1 MDFIKRY
8 SNLLFLPVFF
18 LSCQK
23 ENVNT
28 PPDKVFPLTDTIIK
42 DISYGANSA
51 YQLDLGLPGNRTTGS
66 KLVIVIHGGGWSSGD
81 KGELNFM
88 TDGLKK
94 RNFVVANINY
104 RLSPQSA
111 DNFDMQLDDI
121 DSVINFLR
129 KKSSFYT
136 FGTDKI
142 YITGHSAGAH
152 LALSYAYVRNADGK
166 IKAAAGMAS
175 PTNLPHAVYYNTNI
189 TAPLLTPYLGVAYN
203 ANSEALYKKCS
214 PYFNVNANTVPTIL
228 FQGDLDF
235 IVQKEQATLLAGVL
249 NQNSIPNKVIMY
261 PLTFHDWWTNGDLV
275 KNTLDETAAWFNK
288 Y

>member
-1 MDFIKRY
+1 MKILKNCPY
-8 SNLLFLPVFF
+8 LLLLSLFF
-18 LSCQK
+18 FSCQK
-23 ENVNT
+23 ESVIT
-28 PPDKVFPLTDTIIK
+28 PPDKTFPLADTVIK
-42 DISYGANSA
+42 DISYGANQA
-51 YQLDLGLPGNRTTGS
+51 YKLDLGLPGDRTAES

-104 RLSPQSA
+104 RLSPQSN
-111 DNFDMQLDDI
+111 DNYKMQLDDI
-121 DSVINFLR
+121 DSVITFLR
-129 KKSSFYT
+129 NKSSYYIL
-136 FGTDKI
+136 GTDKI

-152 LALSYAYVRNADGK
+152 LSLSYAYTRNSDGK

-189 TAPLLTPYLGVAYN
+189 TAPLLTPYLGVPYTTS
-203 ANSEALYKKCS
+203 SEALYKKCS

-228 FQGDLDF
+228 FQGDIDF
-235 IVQKEQATLLAGVL
+235 VVQKEQTNMLSAMLT
-249 NQNSIPNKVIMY
+249 QNSVPNKVIIY
-261 PLTFHDWWTNGDLV
+261 PFTFHDWWANADFV

>member
-1 MDFIKRY
+1 MKFIK
-8 SNLLFLPVFF
+8 SCTSILFLSLFF

-23 ENVNT
+23 ENAVT
-28 PPDKVFPLTDTIIK
+28 LPDKTFPLADTIIK

-51 YQLDLGLPGNRTTGS
+51 YKLDLGLPGNRTVAS
-66 KLVIVIHGGGWSSGD
+66 KLVVVIHGGGWSTGD

-104 RLSPQSA
+104 RLSPQSN
-111 DNFDMQLDDI
+111 DNYKMQLDDI
-121 DSVINFLR
+121 DSAINFLR
-129 KKSSFYT
+129 KKSSFYI

-152 LALSYAYVRNADGK
+152 LALSYAYTRNADGK

-189 TAPLLTPYLGVAYN
+189 TAPLLTPYLGVAYS
-203 ANSEALYKKCS
+203 ASSDALYKKCS
-214 PYFNVNANTVPTIL
+214 PYFNVNANTVPAIL

-235 IVQKEQATLLAGVL
+235 IVQKEQANLLSAVL
-249 NQNSIPNKVIMY
+249 TQNSIPNKVVIY
-261 PLTFHDWWTNGDLV
+261 PFTFHDWWTNGDFV